1 MIDWLRRGVLVALA
15 GLAGCATVPA
25 GPSMNALPGSR
36 KSFDQFVAD
45 DAVCRQFAQQQIGA
59 ASPSAAANQTTAAG
73 AAIGTGLG
81 AAAGA
86 LIGGTG
92 SAAGVGAGIGL
103 LAGSAVGASYGSGT
117 YATLQSRYDG
127 AYFQCMYAKGQKIPV
142 AGTVARSMPQRA
154 APAPPPAHAP
164 FYPPPPD
171 APPPA
176 PR

>member
-1 MIDWLRRGVLVALA
+1 MSRWLQRAVLVGLA

-25 GPSMNALPGSR
+25 GPSITALPGSR
-36 KSFDQFVAD
+36 KTFDQFVAD
-45 DAVCRQFAQQQIGA
+45 DGACRQFAQAKIGSQA
-59 ASPSAAANQTTAAG
+59 PGAGAGGTTAAG

-86 LIGGTG
+86 LIGGSG
-92 SAAGVGAGIGL
+92 SAAGVGAGVGL
-103 LAGSAVGASYGSGT
+103 LAGSAVGASYASGL
-117 YATLQSRYDG
+117 YATLQDRYDA
-127 AYFQCMYAKGQKIPV
+127 AYFQCMYAKGQKVPV
-142 AGTVARSMPQRA
+142 AGTVARSVPPRA
-154 APAPPPAHAP
+154 APPLARAP